1 MDILRGGT
9 ISFAPFS
16 FSQEVKME
24 EKLLTAKE
32 VADKL
37 GLKLSTIYRWRW
49 ARRIPCVKVGAALR
63 FRLSDIDRLIKEGF
77 RPALREN

>member
-1 MDILRGGT
+1 
-9 ISFAPFS
+9 
-16 FSQEVKME
+16 ME
-24 EKLLTAKE
+24 EKLLTARE

-49 ARRIPCVKVGAALR
+49 ARRIPCVKVGGALR

>member
-1 MDILRGGT
+1 
-9 ISFAPFS
+9 
-16 FSQEVKME
+16 ME
-24 EKLLTAKE
+24 EKLLTARE

-37 GLKLSTIYRWRW
+37 GLKISTIYRWRW

-77 RPALREN
+77 RPALREEGRR